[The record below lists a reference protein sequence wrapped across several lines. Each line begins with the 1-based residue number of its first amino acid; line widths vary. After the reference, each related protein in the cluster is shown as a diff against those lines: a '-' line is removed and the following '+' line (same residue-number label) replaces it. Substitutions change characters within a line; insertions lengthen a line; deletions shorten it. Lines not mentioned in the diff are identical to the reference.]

1 MEAMSS
7 SEPVHNPVCIE
18 RSAWRLDKLVYM
30 SNDVGWICRHSA
42 YANYDLSDFKAY
54 PYHAGT

>member
-42 YANYDLSDFKAY
+42 YANYDLSDF
-54 PYHAGT
+54 